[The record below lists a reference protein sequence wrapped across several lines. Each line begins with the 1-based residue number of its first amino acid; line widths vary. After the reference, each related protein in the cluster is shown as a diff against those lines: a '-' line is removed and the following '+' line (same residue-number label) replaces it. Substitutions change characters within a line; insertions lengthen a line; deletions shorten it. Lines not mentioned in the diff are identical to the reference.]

1 MRFYVIFRPTEWNC
15 ELPEPETTLTANNRN
30 VYPRYASIRWLRA
43 CYKLVV
49 SLFFFP
55 SVSLEKMHS
64 AGEAYSSDKTV
75 CQSANL
81 MIVSRQV

>member
-1 MRFYVIFRPTEWNC
+1 MLIFRPREWNC
-15 ELPEPETTLTANNRN
+15 ELPEPKTTLTANNHN

-49 SLFFFP
+49 SLFFFFS

-64 AGEAYSSDKTV
+64 AGEAYSSDKAV